1 MFLLT
6 QPASFAGQGPWKVN
20 LHRGIFLKRDV
31 NFSSWKKS
39 KEVKSN
45 VLTALR
51 CSLFVRISEIDLTLV
66 ACLQ

>member
-31 NFSSWKKS
+31 NFSTWKNQKKS
-39 KEVKSN
+39 N
-45 VLTALR
+45 QMYLR
-51 CSLFVRISEIDLTLV
+51 RRDVPYSFGFRK
-66 ACLQ
+66 